1 MNAIMRDDRARLA
14 AIMMEPDDRRQV
26 ALIREYWRDA
36 DRSDRTPREF
46 LYLHL
51 GILAGTCERLL
62 GEATVH

>member
-1 MNAIMRDDRARLA
+1 MNDDRARLA

-26 ALIREYWRDA
+26 ALIREYWHDA

-51 GILAGTCERLL
+51 GIVTGICDRLL
-62 GEATVH
+62 GDGTVH